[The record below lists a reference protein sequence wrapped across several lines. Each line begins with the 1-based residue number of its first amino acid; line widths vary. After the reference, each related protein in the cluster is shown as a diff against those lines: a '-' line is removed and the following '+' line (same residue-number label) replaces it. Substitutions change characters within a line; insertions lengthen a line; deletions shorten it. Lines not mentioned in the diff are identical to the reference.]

1 MPQSP
6 TVIPSVITVENTD
19 GYILSIKVSREK
31 KNLARFA
38 VCKTIG
44 VWFFLF
50 PTELATEQGI
60 TDDRYSD

>member
-1 MPQSP
+1 
-6 TVIPSVITVENTD
+6 VITVENTD
-19 GYILSIKVSREK
+19 GHILSIKVSREK